1 MSTSNFIT
9 SLANRAEELR
19 QDYDTWQSK
28 NTIQKLF
35 AREKFNEEAW
45 QQEVRDLFDY
55 RMLEYLDNHP
65 SFTNLRAVITELD
78 KFKDLL
84 DYDFLMFLWKEMKKR
99 SSMAGE
105 NQRKFDELIDLQL
118 ERAEN
123 VKAMCIA
130 INRLETRR

>member
-9 SLANRAEELR
+9 SLANRAKELR

-35 AREKFNEEAW
+35 AREKLNEEAW
-45 QQEVRDLFDY
+45 QQEVKDLFDY

-84 DYDFLMFLWKEMKKR
+84 NYDFLIFLWKEMKKR

-130 INRLETRR
+130 INRLENRR